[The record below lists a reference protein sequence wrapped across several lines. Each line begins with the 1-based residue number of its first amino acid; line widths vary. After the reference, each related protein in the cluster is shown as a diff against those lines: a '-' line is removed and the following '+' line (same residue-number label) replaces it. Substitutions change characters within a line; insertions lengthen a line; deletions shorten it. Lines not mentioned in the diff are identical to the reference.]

1 MSDANALDLGGDV
14 DREGGSETVLD
25 QESGADV
32 RSETGSG
39 VSQTAAS
46 TDSGTTSGEVSE
58 SSRSSSDGW
67 NGDSSAGE
75 SGDETERTG
84 VLTDDERS
92 VRTAGTVADQQ
103 TDSSDRWTVALGIAL
118 LAIGTG
124 VLARDATIF
133 LSSVV
138 ALTYA
143 AYGYATTPPSSTFDV
158 ERRLEP
164 SAPVP
169 GESVSVSVE
178 VTNRGSDA
186 VPDVRVADEPP
197 VDLAVEGETRAISS
211 LSPGESVALEY
222 VVRPRRGTHVFGD
235 VVVETRNVSG
245 SERQVTR
252 YEFGIDGGDDGDGTG
267 NGEDDSDSGDEG
279 EEANTDCL
287 SWNDALE
294 RLPLAGQTIQ
304 HTGRVETDVGG
315 EGLEFY
321 SLRPFQPS
329 DPMRR
334 VDWKRL
340 ARTGELTTIEFREE
354 RAASVVVVVDARDD
368 NAVVR
373 EPGELDARALSVRAT
388 EWLATTLLAENNR
401 VGVALYG
408 GRGDYLLPRT
418 GRDQLARVRRLLDGE
433 WCGSFGRPSWL
444 AHGDRAVDRFC
455 RHLADEKQ
463 LVFVT
468 PLLDDDPV
476 ASARRFRAYGHEV
489 TVVCPA
495 VTERSDDTAA
505 LERLEAD
512 RRRSTLRSHGVR
524 VVEWHPDESLH
535 VAIDRGKRRWSS

>member
-1 MSDANALDLGGDV
+1 MSDANALDLGGDGGH
-14 DREGGSETVLD
+14 EGGSETVLD
-25 QESGADV
+25 QETGADF
-32 RSETGSG
+32 RSETGSR

-46 TDSGTTSGEVSE
+46 PDSGTTSGEESE
-58 SSRSSSDGW
+58 LSRSSSDGE
-67 NGDSSAGE
+67 NGDESAGG

-158 ERRLEP
+158 ERGLEP

-169 GESVSVSVE
+169 GESVSVTVE

-197 VDLAVEGETRAISS
+197 VDLAVEGETRAIGS

-245 SERQVTR
+245 SERQMTR
-252 YEFGIDGGDDGDGTG
+252 YEFGSDGDDDSDGPG
-267 NGEDDSDSGDEG
+267 NGEDDSDSGDEE
-279 EEANTDCL
+279 EEANAGRL

-368 NAVVR
+368 NVVVR

-495 VTERSDDTAA
+495 VAEKSDGTAA